1 MKQTF
6 LLLILA
12 NLITLPSISQRNL
25 TQIDNDKYR
34 INLPDYW
41 GKGNKVWH
49 NLIEKIPALCEELKG
64 KDLCGDKC
72 NPAYTIDFYITEPI
86 IFDYTAVK
94 KFPALSTNTQLNAK
108 QEAIRIKNPLDYHR
122 YNVNTISN
130 TDYQNNWNITTNYGF
145 QCFLLLKDNSGKL
158 LTKIVLVDTNQVWSK
173 QHIVNLSSNGNFSA
187 LTPQTYIEN
196 NESKLSPTPKE
207 LMEIAEQKLLSM

>member
-1 MKQTF
+1 MKQAF
-6 LLLILA
+6 LLLVLA
-12 NLITLPSISQRNL
+12 NLISLLSFSQRNL
-25 TQIDNDKYR
+25 GHIDDDKYS

-41 GKGNKVWH
+41 GKGSKVWH
-49 NLIEKIPALCEELKG
+49 NLIEKLPLLCEELKG

-72 NPAYTIDFYITEPI
+72 NPAYTIDFYITEAT
-86 IFDYTAVK
+86 IFDYTAIK

-108 QEAIRIKNPLDYHR
+108 QELARMQNPLDYHR
-122 YNVNTISN
+122 YNANSISPAS
-130 TDYQNNWNITTNYGF
+130 QNNWNITTNYGF
-145 QCFLLLKDNSGKL
+145 QCFLLLRNNSGKL

-173 QHIVNLSSNGNFSA
+173 QHLINLSSNGNFSA

-196 NESKLSPTPKE
+196 SESKLRPLPKE

>member
-1 MKQTF
+1 MKQAF

-12 NLITLPSISQRNL
+12 NLISLFSISQRNL
-25 TQIDNDKYR
+25 GHIDNEKYR

-49 NLIEKIPALCEELKG
+49 NLIEKLPLLCEELKG

-72 NPAYTIDFYITEPI
+72 NPAYTIDFYITEAI

-94 KFPALSTNTQLNAK
+94 KFPALSTNTQLNAR
-108 QEAIRIKNPLDYHR
+108 QELARMQNPLDYQR
-122 YNVNTISN
+122 YNANSIS
-130 TDYQNNWNITTNYGF
+130 TAGQNNWNITTNYGF
-145 QCFLLLKDNSGKL
+145 QCFLLLRNNSGKL

-173 QHIVNLSSNGNFSA
+173 QHLINLSSNGNFSA

-196 NESKLSPTPKE
+196 SESKLRPLPKE